1 MLGAVPATVHRTSS
15 REGHNAMKRSL
26 DVFPCLGVRLA
37 FLAALVAALPALTG
51 CPKSDDPAYY
61 IKRLES
67 SDAEVQRRAIEELVR
82 MSKEAMPGI
91 KEALKSE
98 NPNVRKGCADFLSK
112 VRRMESLTDVGTL
125 ISDPDKTV
133 RLKVIEAVAGLS
145 QVWKVKSVELL
156 AIAFDGDDPECVK
169 KAGEGLRD
177 MKFGEAT
184 AALRARFEAGKGIQA
199 IYAAKL
205 LFETEPS
212 PETARPLLQGLIS
225 DEPTIREA
233 AKANVKELKDTIV
246 PYLVTFVD
254 TGEGVARAG
263 KVLDD
268 VRQGLIDE
276 LKVILDS
283 ARAGDILAALG
294 TIADD
299 QGIEKLNADLRDT
312 KLESAWRVAAARSL
326 AIAALSRRSSPEQK
340 AKIKGYLSSMLDD
353 KDQDKRIRIGAAI
366 ALCQL
371 REERAVAY
379 LLEELDLFEEAIKA
393 KTISQARL
401 DDMTALRIRA
411 QEALTAS
418 GDFVVPFLMARLR
431 DTRKEPGPIIIWAA
445 AKTLG
450 ELNVHEVA
458 PFLGIYLTATKTPQV
473 VVNADGSLRG
483 EVPAG
488 EWQSLTDEQAAE
500 LRAKF
505 EAFKCPDFVR
515 WASAVALGQI
525 GGAEAVSLLRQAE
538 TAETAFVGPLL
549 RLREGKDYYKQ
560 ANVLDGLI
568 GQHEDVLFYIRKALG
583 SLGQKA

>member
-1 MLGAVPATVHRTSS
+1 
-15 REGHNAMKRSL
+15 MKRSL

-156 AIAFDGDDPECVK
+156 AIAFDGDDAECVK

-177 MKFGEAT
+177 MKFAEAT

-225 DEPTIREA
+225 DEPTIRDA

-263 KVLDD
+263 MVLDE

-283 ARAGDILAALG
+283 ARAGDILGALG

-353 KDQDKRIRIGAAI
+353 EDQDKRIRIGAAI

-371 REERAVAY
+371 GEERAVAY

-393 KTISQARL
+393 KSISQARL

-450 ELNVHEVA
+450 ELNVHEVV
-458 PFLGIYLTATKTPQV
+458 PFLGTYLTATKTPQV

-500 LRAKF
+500 LGAKF

-525 GGAEAVSLLRQAE
+525 GGAQAVSLLRQAE